1 MNQKEKN
8 IVSAA
13 LQITN
18 TQAVIMPKKNIKILV
33 KKTLRY

>member
-13 LQITN
+13 LQNTN
-18 TQAVIMPKKNIKILV
+18 IQAVIMPKEIL
-33 KKTLRY
+33 KFSWKRL